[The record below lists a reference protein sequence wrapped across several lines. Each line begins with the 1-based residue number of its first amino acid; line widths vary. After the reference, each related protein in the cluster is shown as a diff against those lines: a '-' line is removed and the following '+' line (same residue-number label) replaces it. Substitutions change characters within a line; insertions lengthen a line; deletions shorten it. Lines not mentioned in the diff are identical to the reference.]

1 MISEGGVEKSSL
13 KKYIIARIELPVEI
27 MSDGSFHTH
36 TDRAQLDFLKCDQLP
51 PIKDYQGIFL
61 DDVVD
66 KFFNQPTEDEP
77 IFIVKTEPRNEP
89 VAEPAAEPFTSPVAE
104 PFTSPVAEP
113 FTSPVAEPFTSPVAE
128 PFENVLSKNEIDHF
142 LSNYTDK
149 KRTHSKNTSFRSY
162 KNKRN
167 HRMTAKKL
175 DD

>member
-66 KFFNQPTEDEP
+66 TFFNQPTEDEP
-77 IFIVKTEPRNEP
+77 IFIVKTEPRPEP
-89 VAEPAAEPFTSPVAE
+89 VPEPEPFTSPVSE
-104 PFTSPVAEP
+104 PFTSPVSEP
-113 FTSPVAEPFTSPVAE
+113 FTSPVSE